1 MPGKRNAGGCKCC
14 GGDGEPCTNC
24 TGAAPA
30 EIVATISG
38 WTDDSCDDCTNING
52 PYSLPQD
59 IYGDTCTYL
68 AAFDNV
74 TNCLIPYTER
84 LTLSVWLAW
93 DFSTYTIRAR
103 ALLQYEAAPG
113 LWLDMHNV
121 IYERDLGGTKPTCA
135 AAFSGTLAYV
145 SDIGAG
151 GYCGVSSSTMT
162 VSIP

>member
-59 IYGDTCTYL
+59 IYGDTCVWR

-74 TNCLIPYTER
+74 VDCVPPYLER
-84 LTLSVWLAW
+84 LTLKVWVHW
-93 DFSTYTIRAR
+93 DFSDYFVRGQAVLEYFVGGFWIT
-103 ALLQYEAAPG
+103 
-113 LWLDMHNV
+113 MHDV
-121 IYERDLGGTKPTCA
+121 RYVKAFGSTKPACSEIA
-135 AAFSGTLAYV
+135 DTLNFDFDNAV
-145 SDIGAG
+145 G